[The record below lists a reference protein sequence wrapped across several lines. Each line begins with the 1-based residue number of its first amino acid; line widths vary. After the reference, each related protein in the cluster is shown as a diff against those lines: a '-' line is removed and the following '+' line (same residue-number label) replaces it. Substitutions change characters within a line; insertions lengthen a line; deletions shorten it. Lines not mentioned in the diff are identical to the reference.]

1 MNPECVFDLSFFY
14 STFTPVRAGDK
25 RQSQWTF
32 ILEKHKL
39 HGNCTLIRLM
49 LCDVI
54 LHWKVATKIFRV
66 QGPAPRI
73 QFVLQK
79 DQRSE
84 RVYSSVTSVHTAC
97 KPCRCPQ
104 NKTTS
109 RQQNKT
115 KNISSTGPS
124 PGSFARSSKTTW
136 YVLLHVADLTDLH
149 DSGSGAYAIFS
160 KAARARSKPSK
171 PFSCTR
177 TLHDLSI
184 GNTICHNACIP
195 VQATPGSKVNFSIS
209 KGPSK

>member
-1 MNPECVFDLSFFY
+1 VSISYLLVCRAKLKSLYENEDADHDALQENYKSTRVQMNPECVFDLSFFY

-124 PGSFARSSKTTW
+124 PGSFARSSKTT
-136 YVLLHVADLTDLH
+136 
-149 DSGSGAYAIFS
+149 
-160 KAARARSKPSK
+160 
-171 PFSCTR
+171 
-177 TLHDLSI
+177 
-184 GNTICHNACIP
+184 
-195 VQATPGSKVNFSIS
+195 
-209 KGPSK
+209 